1 MPDIDKQK
9 LSLSFSRAAAH
20 YDAIASF
27 QQQVA
32 ARLAQ
37 LLPAIPATC
46 ILDGGCGTGA
56 SSALLTQHWP
66 DALLLACDLSP
77 EMARL
82 AHARQLTAVCGD
94 LEQLP
99 FSKACF
105 DVAWSSL
112 ALQWCRPQLAYPE
125 LQRVLKPGGQLLF
138 STLTSGSL
146 HELEST
152 FGGIDRHKRVL
163 PFASEIEI
171 VDALHAAGFENV
183 QCQAERWVTQHADL
197 KTLLTSI
204 RGIGAN
210 QTGAARRPG
219 MMGKTQWQAAQARYE
234 NLRDADG
241 MLPLTYSLLFVSA
254 EKSPA
259 QD

>member
-1 MPDIDKQK
+1 MPDLDKQK

-20 YDAIASF
+20 YDVIASF
-27 QQQVA
+27 QQEVA

-37 LLPAIPATC
+37 LLPAMPAAC
-46 ILDGGCGTGA
+46 VLDGGCGTGA

-66 DALLLACDLSP
+66 DALLVACDLSP
-77 EMARL
+77 EMARQ

-99 FSKACF
+99 FNNARF

-112 ALQWCRPQLAYPE
+112 ALQWCQPQLAYPE
-125 LQRVLKPGGQLLF
+125 LRRVLKSGGQLLF

-152 FGGIDRHKRVL
+152 FGDIDRHRRVL
-163 PFASEIEI
+163 PFASEQQ
-171 VDALHAAGFENV
+171 VVGALHAAGFENV
-183 QCQAERWVTQHADL
+183 QCQAERWVTQHADF

-210 QTGAARRPG
+210 QTGGTRRTG
-219 MMGKTQWQAAQARYE
+219 MMGKTEWQAAQARYE

-241 MLPLTYSLLFVSA
+241 MLPLTYCLLFVSA
-254 EKSPA
+254 ERASVPG
-259 QD
+259 

>member
-9 LSLSFSRAAAH
+9 LSLSFSRAAAQ
-20 YDAIASF
+20 YDIIASF
-27 QQQVA
+27 QQEVA

-37 LLPAIPATC
+37 LLPSIPATC
-46 ILDGGCGTGA
+46 VLDGGCGTGA

-82 AHARQLTAVCGD
+82 AHTRQLTAVCGD

-99 FSKACF
+99 FNKASV
-105 DVAWSSL
+105 DIAWSSL
-112 ALQWCRPQLAYPE
+112 ALQWCQPQLAYPE

-138 STLTSGSL
+138 STLTDGSL

-152 FGGIDRHKRVL
+152 FGSIDRHRRVL
-163 PFASEIEI
+163 PFASEQQV
-171 VDALHAAGFENV
+171 VDALHAAGFEHV
-183 QCQAERWVTQHADL
+183 QCQAERWITQHADL

-210 QTGAARRPG
+210 QTGGARRAG
-219 MMGKTQWQAAQARYE
+219 MMGKAEWQAAQARYE

-254 EKSPA
+254 EKA
-259 QD
+259 AA